1 MLLILLYLLVASAV
15 VYASIRASHYI
26 DLIDRTTNL
35 SGAFLGGILLSAVTS
50 LPELFTSLSATLVL
64 HKPSMCIGNILG
76 SDLFNIAMLSAV
88 MLMCIRSVG
97 KRPSAKGNIA
107 VAVYLI
113 FIYVIMFLDYLGIIH
128 VEVGTINIITFLFI
142 FIYIL
147 AVRHLSSGD
156 GSTVEEPDE
165 QPEITLS
172 LNAIVVRFVLAS
184 IAIIALSIAMTYVTD
199 AVATV
204 YNIGAGFAGA
214 LLLGVATSLP
224 EVSSTIALF
233 KIKNYNIAVGNI
245 VGSNLFN
252 FMVLCVADIASYRES
267 VYVYDDPK
275 VVALLLFGAAAT
287 LLTLPMLALRNKFVK
302 VTCALFIVACYVL
315 FQLLE

>member
-15 VYASIRASHYI
+15 VWASIRASHYI

-35 SGAFLGGILLSAVTS
+35 SGAFLGGVLLSAVTS

-97 KRPSAKGNIA
+97 SRPSAKGNIA
-107 VAVYLI
+107 VAVYLTI
-113 FIYVIMFLDYLGIIH
+113 IYAVMALDFAGLLSID
-128 VEVGTINIITFLFI
+128 VGSINIITFVFI
-142 FIYIL
+142 AIYIL
-147 AVRHLSSGD
+147 AVRHLSGESAAPD
-156 GSTVEEPDE
+156 DE
-165 QPEITLS
+165 QDQTPVTLS
-172 LNAIVVRFVLAS
+172 LNAIITRFVLAS
-184 IAIIALSIAMTYVTD
+184 IAIIVLSIAMTYVTD
-199 AVATV
+199 AVAARF
-204 YNIGAGFAGA
+204 NIGAGFAGA

-233 KIKNYNIAVGNI
+233 KIKNYDIAVGNI

-252 FMVLCVADIASYRES
+252 FMVLCVADIASYRQS

-275 VVALLLFGAAAT
+275 VVSLLVFGCIAT
-287 LLTLPMLALRNKFVK
+287 LLTLPMLALRSKPVRI
-302 VTCALFIVACYVL
+302 VCAVGVAACYVL
-315 FQLLE
+315 FLLLE

>member
-1 MLLILLYLLVASAV
+1 MLLILLYLIVAAGV

-35 SGAFLGGILLSAVTS
+35 SGAFLGGVLLSAVTS

-88 MLMCIRSVG
+88 ILMCFRSVG
-97 KRPSAKGNIA
+97 RMRSAKGNIA
-107 VAVYLI
+107 VAAYMVLI
-113 FIYVIMFLDYLGIIH
+113 YAVMALDYAGVLRID
-128 VEVGTINIITFLFI
+128 VGSINIITFIFI

-147 AVRHLSSGD
+147 AVRHLSGESSSPD
-156 GSTVEEPDE
+156 DADDEPAT
-165 QPEITLS
+165 TLT
-172 LNAIVVRFVLAS
+172 LNGIVLRFVLSS
-184 IAIIALSIAMTYVTD
+184 IAIIGLSIAMTYVTD
-199 AVATV
+199 AVATTF
-204 YNIGAGFAGA
+204 NIGAGFAGA

-233 KIKNYNIAVGNI
+233 KMKNYDIAVGNI

-252 FMVLCVADIASYRES
+252 FMVLCVADIASFRES
-267 VYVYDDPK
+267 VYTYDDPK
-275 VVALLLFGAAAT
+275 VISLLFFGCIAT
-287 LLTLPMLALRNKFVK
+287 LFTLPLLAVRNRAVK
-302 VTCALFIVACYVL
+302 VVCAVVVVACYVL
-315 FQLLE
+315 FLLLE

>member
-35 SGAFLGGILLSAVTS
+35 SGAFLGGVLLSAVTS

-76 SDLFNIAMLSAV
+76 SDLFNLGMLCV
-88 MLMCIRSVG
+88 VIMMCFRSFG
-97 KRPSAKGNIA
+97 KRPIAKGNIA
-107 VAVYLI
+107 VAAYLI
-113 FIYVIMFLDYLGIIH
+113 IIYAVMALDYAGILHFEI
-128 VEVGTINIITFLFI
+128 GTINIITFILI

-147 AVRHLSSGD
+147 AVRHLSGD
-156 GSTVEEPDE
+156 SASPDNQDDEPAT
-165 QPEITLS
+165 TLS
-172 LNAIVVRFVLAS
+172 LNAIIVRFVLAS

-199 AVATV
+199 AVAEV

-233 KIKNYNIAVGNI
+233 KMKNYDIAVGNI

-252 FMVLCVADIASYRES
+252 FMVLCVADIASFRES

-275 VVALLLFGAAAT
+275 VVWLLFFGCIAT
-287 LLTLPMLALRNKFVK
+287 LLTLPLLAVRNKFVRIF
-302 VTCALFIVACYVL
+302 CAIVIIACYVSFL
-315 FQLLE
+315 LLE

>member
-1 MLLILLYLLVASAV
+1 MLLILLYLAVASAV

-35 SGAFLGGILLSAVTS
+35 SGAFLGGVLLSAVTS

-76 SDLFNIAMLSAV
+76 SDLFNIAMLSMV
-88 MLMCIRSVG
+88 MMFCLRSVG
-97 KRPSAKGNIA
+97 RRSSARGNIA

-113 FIYVIMFLDYLGIIH
+113 FIYAIMAGDYFGLIRFEI
-128 VEVGTINIITFLFI
+128 GTVNIITFVFI
-142 FIYIL
+142 LIYIL
-147 AVRHLSSGD
+147 AVRHLSGD
-156 GSTVEEPDE
+156 NSAPDQTE
-165 QPEITLS
+165 DDAPAVTLS
-172 LNAIVVRFVLAS
+172 LKAIVTRFVLAS
-184 IAIIALSIAMTYVTD
+184 IAIIGLSIAMTYVTD
-199 AVATV
+199 AVATEFS
-204 YNIGAGFAGA
+204 IGAGFAGA

-233 KIKNYNIAVGNI
+233 KIKNYDIAVGNI

-275 VVALLLFGAAAT
+275 VVSLLFFGGIAT
-287 LLTLPMLALRNKFVK
+287 LLTLPLLTVRSRVVK
-302 VTCALFIVACYVL
+302 AVCALATVACYVL
-315 FQLLE
+315 FLLLE

>member
-35 SGAFLGGILLSAVTS
+35 SGAFLGGVLLSAVTS

-88 MLMCIRSVG
+88 MLLCFRSAG
-97 KRPSAKGNIA
+97 KRTTAKGNIA

-113 FIYVIMFLDYLGIIH
+113 FIYAIMALDFAGILKVDI
-128 VEVGTINIITFLFI
+128 GSINIITFLFI

-147 AVRHLSSGD
+147 AVRHLSGD
-156 GSTVEEPDE
+156 SSASDPEDE
-165 QPEITLS
+165 QEATDLS
-172 LNAIVVRFVLAS
+172 LNAIIIRFVLAA
-184 IAIIALSIAMTYVTD
+184 IAIIGLSIAMTYVTD
-199 AVATV
+199 AVAAEF
-204 YNIGAGFAGA
+204 NIGAGFAGA

-233 KIKNYNIAVGNI
+233 KIKNYDIAIGNI

-252 FMVLCVADIASYRES
+252 FMVLCVADIASFRES

-275 VVALLLFGAAAT
+275 VVLLLLFGGVAT
-287 LLTLPMLALRNKFVK
+287 LLTLPMLALRSRFVK
-302 VTCALFIVACYVL
+302 IVCALAIVACYVL
-315 FQLLE
+315 FLLLE